1 MYDFFLINPVDLQWI
16 SFVEVPDLIR
26 RDPVPAAMLTFY
38 EQEVNRRQRG
48 TR

>member
-1 MYDFFLINPVDLQWI
+1 VYDVSAINPIDFQWI
-16 SFVEVPDLIR
+16 SFIEVPSLIG

>member
-16 SFVEVPDLIR
+16 SFIEVPGLIG
-26 RDPVPAAMLTFY
+26 RDPVPAPMLALR
-38 EQEVNRRQRG
+38 EQKVNRRQRG